1 MRTIAQDMSL
11 TGDRVSLETPGAM
24 TQAHVQA
31 LLGGR
36 DQLVIS
42 RSRLV
47 ASQALLVFLSMTR

>member
-1 MRTIAQDMSL
+1 MRIIAQDMSL
-11 TGDRVSLETPGAM
+11 TGDRFSLETPCVMA
-24 TQAHVQA
+24 QAHVQA

-36 DQLVIS
+36 NQLVIS